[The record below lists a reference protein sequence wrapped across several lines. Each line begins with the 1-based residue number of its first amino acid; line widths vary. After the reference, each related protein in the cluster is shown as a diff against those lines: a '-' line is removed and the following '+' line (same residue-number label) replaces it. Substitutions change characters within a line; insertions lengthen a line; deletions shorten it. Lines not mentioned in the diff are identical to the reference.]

1 MCRRRLQ
8 QRPQQRSICRR
19 QARREAEQAGREG
32 SGRRGE
38 RGVAEF
44 EVVRAESAVAR
55 VVVWA
60 EALVAWRGQGAQAAA
75 EVAVAATTA
84 EMPNHEEPRC
94 P

>member
-1 MCRRRLQ
+1 M
-8 QRPQQRSICRR
+8 
-19 QARREAEQAGREG
+19 
-32 SGRRGE
+32 
-38 RGVAEF
+38 AEF

-84 EMPNHEEPRC
+84 EMPNHEQPRC

>member
-1 MCRRRLQ
+1 M
-8 QRPQQRSICRR
+8 
-19 QARREAEQAGREG
+19 
-32 SGRRGE
+32 
-38 RGVAEF
+38 AEF

>member
-1 MCRRRLQ
+1 MCRG
-8 QRPQQRSICRR
+8 

-32 SGRRGE
+32 PGR

-55 VVVWA
+55 VVVRA
-60 EALVAWRGQGAQAAA
+60 EALVAWRGKGAQAAA